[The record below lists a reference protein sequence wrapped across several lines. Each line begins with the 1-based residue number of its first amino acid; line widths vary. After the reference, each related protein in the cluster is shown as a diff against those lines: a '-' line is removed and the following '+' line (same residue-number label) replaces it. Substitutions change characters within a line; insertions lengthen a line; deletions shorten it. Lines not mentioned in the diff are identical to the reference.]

1 MSALCLW
8 QELAAAGQVDGPA
21 SKGAVLACIIVDV
34 MAVALDVGKG
44 GILVADGSHIGIRCE
59 LPAAL
64 SVERD
69 GGTVGLIVFV
79 Q

>member
-1 MSALCLW
+1 
-8 QELAAAGQVDGPA
+8 
-21 SKGAVLACIIVDV
+21 

-59 LPAAL
+59 LPAAR